1 MVKFPAMTP
10 DDSQNNPRNNP
21 LHALQQTSLQ
31 KHESN
36 GLPNGSSGSQNGA
49 PRLCPPFAT
58 VALDC
63 GQSSFDRELSYAVP
77 EQWRSILRVGFA
89 VLVPCNRQMVTGF
102 VTGFAQQPNFDGQI
116 LPLTRLLSKAPLFE
130 RNALKLARW
139 MSAYYHCPLNVCLDC
154 FVPHGWQVAMER
166 RFVLVSQDH
175 HENLRL
181 LRDLSRSPRQAQIV
195 QLLIETARPLTQKE
209 IEKALAGAKLGDGL
223 KRLVEQGALKTV
235 DEVLDSGLKP
245 RRVLAVRALPD
256 KAPDVETWATLEKAA
271 PKQAAALRR
280 LLEWNKPR
288 AAAILARDEEMD
300 SALLRALEKKGFV
313 EFSQLEIRRDPTE
326 NLPTADVQRV
336 QLTTEQKN
344 AVAAIENL
352 LTADGRRQEAI
363 NNASDAR
370 HPPSAS
376 CLLLHGVTAS
386 GKTEVYLTAIE
397 KCLQLGRRAL
407 VLVPEIALTAQTVE
421 IFQRRFQERVAILHS
436 ALGAGERFDEWRRA
450 RSGKA
455 DIIVGARSAIF
466 APCRNLGLIII
477 DEEHDHSYKQDSTPR
492 YHARD
497 LALKRAAFDNAV
509 VVLGSATPSLE
520 SYHRATRGEFGHVK
534 MTQRIGH
541 RVMPEVETVDMTGEA
556 NMGLLPPLSRRL
568 KEELCEVVARG
579 EQAILFLNRR
589 GFATYVQC
597 LECGHAER
605 CENCDV
611 TLTFHRGEGILRCH
625 HCDFQRAVRQ
635 ECPQCKGWMIGFTGT
650 GTEKIE
656 AEVEDLFK
664 RRQLNTK
671 ILRLDRDTTMQK
683 GAHARILTEFRHG
696 RAQVLIGTQMVTKGL
711 DFPNVT
717 LVGVISADAALNVPD
732 FRASERTFQLLAQV
746 SGRAGRGDRPGRV
759 LVQTLTTDH
768 YAIEAACKHDY
779 DLFVGQEIES
789 RQSPCYPPFT
799 HIVNVISSD
808 EDMNMAR
815 TRLEK
820 LAIKFHEAIAKEG
833 GGTEL
838 LGPVDCPLARVKN
851 KFRFHLMLRD
861 RNRPRLHRVL
871 AVYDNLP
878 TEARSGLIIDVDA
891 MTTL

>member
-1 MVKFPAMTP
+1 MVKFAPMMSDEPHQHHAEN
-10 DDSQNNPRNNP
+10 SLNLQNGT
-21 LHALQQTSLQ
+21 Q
-31 KHESN
+31 
-36 GLPNGSSGSQNGA
+36 SGTQNGA
-49 PRLCPPFAT
+49 PPRLAPPFAM

-63 GQSSFDRELSYAVP
+63 GQSSFDRELTYTVP
-77 EQWRSILRVGFA
+77 ENWRPFMRTGFA
-89 VLVPCNRQMVTGF
+89 VLVPVGRQMVTGF
-102 VTGFAQQPNFDGQI
+102 ITGFSQTADFDGQI
-116 LPLTRLLSKAPLFE
+116 RPLARLLSKAPLFD
-130 RNALKLARW
+130 RNSLKLARW
-139 MSAYYHCPLNVCLDC
+139 MSAYYHCPLNFCLDC
-154 FVPHGWQVAMER
+154 FIPHGWQVALER
-166 RFVLVSQDH
+166 RFVLASQDH

-181 LRDLSRSPRQAQIV
+181 LRDLSRSPRQAQIF
-195 QLLIETARPLTQKE
+195 QLLIETARPMTQKE
-209 IEKALAGAKLGDGL
+209 IEKALGGAKLSDGL
-223 KRLVEQGALKTV
+223 KKLVEDGAV
-235 DEVLDSGLKP
+235 QMNEEVLDSGQKP

-256 KAPDVETWATLEKAA
+256 LAPDEETWLALEKAA
-271 PKQAAALRR
+271 PKQAEALHR
-280 LLEWNKPR
+280 LLTFTTPI
-288 AAAILARDEEMD
+288 AAAQLAREENMD
-300 SALLRALEKKGFV
+300 SALLRALEKKGYV
-313 EFSQLEIRRDPTE
+313 EFSHLEIRRDPTADM
-326 NLPTADVQRV
+326 PIADVGKV
-336 QLTTEQKN
+336 VLTDEQKN
-344 AVAAIENL
+344 AVAEIEAAL
-352 LTADGRRQEAI
+352 HSSGQWAVSSGQKTQ
-363 NNASDAR
+363 
-370 HPPSAS
+370 PSAEPPTTDHRPPTTV
-376 CLLLHGVTAS
+376 LLHGVTAS

-397 KCLQLGRRAL
+397 KCLQMGRRAL

-455 DIIVGARSAIF
+455 DIVVGARSAIF
-466 APCRNLGLIII
+466 APCRNVGLIII

-497 LALKRAAFDNAV
+497 LALKRASYENAV

-520 SYHRATRGEFGHVK
+520 SYYRATRGEFTHVK
-534 MTQRIGH
+534 MTTRVGI

-556 NMGLLPPLSRRL
+556 QMGLLPPLSRRL
-568 KEELCEVVARG
+568 KEELCATVARG

-611 TLTFHRGEGILRCH
+611 TLTYHKGDGILRCH
-625 HCDFQRAVRQ
+625 HCDFQREVRQ

-656 AEVEDLFK
+656 AEVAELLHK
-664 RRQLNTK
+664 NQLNTK

-683 GAHARILTEFRHG
+683 GAHARILSEFRHG
-696 RAQVLIGTQMVTKGL
+696 RAQILIGTQMVTKGL

-746 SGRAGRGDRPGRV
+746 SGRAGRGNRPGRV

-768 YAIEAACKHDY
+768 YAIEAACQHDY
-779 DLFVGQEIES
+779 DLFINQEIES

-808 EDMNMAR
+808 EDLNIAR
-815 TRLEK
+815 GRLEK
-820 LAIKFHEAIAKEG
+820 LAIRFHDAIAKNG

-871 AVYDNLP
+871 AVYDELP
-878 TEARSGLIIDVDA
+878 QEARSGLIVDVDA

>member
-1 MVKFPAMTP
+1 MVKFPLMTP
-10 DDSQNNPRNNP
+10 DASHNAVQPIPIPQNAGNGIGSG
-21 LHALQQTSLQ
+21 LQSD
-31 KHESN
+31 
-36 GLPNGSSGSQNGA
+36 LPSHT

-63 GQSSFDRELSYAVP
+63 GQSSFDRELTYLVPDSWRAV
-77 EQWRSILRVGFA
+77 LRVGFA

-102 VTGFAQQPNFDGQI
+102 ITGFSQQSNFDGQI
-116 LPLTRLLSKAPLFE
+116 LPLTRLLSKAPLFD
-130 RNALKLARW
+130 RNSLKLARW
-139 MSAYYHCPLNVCLDC
+139 MAAYYHCPLNICLDC

-166 RFVLVSQDH
+166 RFVLTSQDH
-175 HENLRL
+175 NENLRL

-209 IEKALAGAKLGDGL
+209 IEKALSGAKLGDGL
-223 KRLVEQGALKTV
+223 KKLVEQGALKTV

-245 RRVLAVRALPD
+245 RRVLAVRALPN
-256 KAPDVETWATLEKAA
+256 KAPDEATWAALEKTA
-271 PKQAAALRR
+271 PKQAAALHR
-280 LLEWNKPR
+280 LLQWDKPR
-288 AAAILARDEEMD
+288 PAALLARDDEMD

-326 NLPTADVQRV
+326 NLPAADVKRV
-336 QLTTEQKN
+336 QLTDEQQN
-344 AVAAIENL
+344 AVAMIEAALESQN
-352 LTADGRRQEAI
+352 TNQESKI
-363 NNASDAR
+363 ED
-370 HPPSAS
+370 PKPQT
-376 CLLLHGVTAS
+376 LLLHGVTAS

-497 LALKRAAFDNAV
+497 LALKRATFENAV

-520 SYHRATRGEFGHVK
+520 SYHRATKGEFTHVQ
-534 MTQRIGH
+534 MTQRVGH
-541 RVMPEVETVDMTGEA
+541 RVMPHVETVDMTGEA

-625 HCDFQRAVRQ
+625 HCDFQRQVRQ

-656 AEVEDLFK
+656 TEVEELFK
-664 RRQLNTK
+664 RHQLDTK

-779 DLFVGQEIES
+779 ELFVNQEIES

-808 EDMNMAR
+808 EDMNMAKA
-815 TRLEK
+815 RLEK
-820 LAIKFHEAIAKEG
+820 LAIRFHEAIAREG

-871 AVYDNLP
+871 AVYDQLP
-878 TEARSGLIIDVDA
+878 AEARSGLIIDVDA

>member
-1 MVKFPAMTP
+1 MQNGLLFCFSVMVKFPAMTP
-10 DDSQNNPRNNP
+10 DAPR
-21 LHALQQTSLQ
+21 
-31 KHESN
+31 N
-36 GLPNGSSGSQNGA
+36 GLPDALQPNTLHQNGSSGLGSSGSQNGA

-63 GQSSFDRELSYAVP
+63 GQSSFDRELTYVVP
-77 EQWRSILRVGFA
+77 EPWRPVLRVGFA

-102 VTGFAQQPNFDGQI
+102 VTGFSQQPHFDGQI
-116 LPLTRLLSKAPLFE
+116 LPLTRLLSKAGLFD

-166 RFVLVSQDH
+166 RFVLTSQDH
-175 HENLRL
+175 NENLRL

-195 QLLIETARPLTQKE
+195 QLLIETVRPLTQKE
-209 IEKALAGAKLGDGL
+209 IEKALDGAKLGDAL
-223 KRLVEQGALKTV
+223 KKLVEQGALKAV

-256 KAPDVETWATLEKAA
+256 KAPDEATWTALEKAA
-271 PKQAAALRR
+271 PKQASALRR
-280 LLEWNKPR
+280 LLQWQKPL
-288 AAAILARDEEMD
+288 AAARLLHEENMD

-313 EFSQLEIRRDPTE
+313 EFSQIEIRRDPTE
-326 NLPTADVQRV
+326 NLPTADVQPV
-336 QLTTEQKN
+336 QLTTEQQN
-344 AVAAIENL
+344 AVAIIEAALEDQN
-352 LTADGRRQEAI
+352 TTQES
-363 NNASDAR
+363 NTQNQN
-370 HPPSAS
+370 PKT
-376 CLLLHGVTAS
+376 LLLHGVTAS

-497 LALKRAAFDNAV
+497 LALKRAAYENAV

-520 SYHRATRGEFGHVK
+520 SYHRATRGEFTHIK
-534 MTQRIGH
+534 MTQRVGH
-541 RVMPEVETVDMTGEA
+541 RVLPEVETVDMTGEA

-625 HCDFQRAVRQ
+625 HCDFQRSVRQ

-656 AEVEDLFK
+656 AEVAELFK
-664 RRQLNTK
+664 RRQLDTK
-671 ILRLDRDTTMQK
+671 ILRLDRDTTVQK

-746 SGRAGRGDRPGRV
+746 SGRAGRGDRPGHV

-779 DLFVGQEIES
+779 DLFVNQEIES

-808 EDMNMAR
+808 EDMNLAKA
-815 TRLEK
+815 RLEK

-871 AVYDNLP
+871 SVYDNLA

>member
-1 MVKFPAMTP
+1 
-10 DDSQNNPRNNP
+10 
-21 LHALQQTSLQ
+21 
-31 KHESN
+31 
-36 GLPNGSSGSQNGA
+36 
-49 PRLCPPFAT
+49 
-58 VALDC
+58 
-63 GQSSFDRELSYAVP
+63 
-77 EQWRSILRVGFA
+77 
-89 VLVPCNRQMVTGF
+89 
-102 VTGFAQQPNFDGQI
+102 
-116 LPLTRLLSKAPLFE
+116 
-130 RNALKLARW
+130 
-139 MSAYYHCPLNVCLDC
+139 
-154 FVPHGWQVAMER
+154 
-166 RFVLVSQDH
+166 
-175 HENLRL
+175 
-181 LRDLSRSPRQAQIV
+181 
-195 QLLIETARPLTQKE
+195 
-209 IEKALAGAKLGDGL
+209 
-223 KRLVEQGALKTV
+223 
-235 DEVLDSGLKP
+235 
-245 RRVLAVRALPD
+245 
-256 KAPDVETWATLEKAA
+256 
-271 PKQAAALRR
+271 
-280 LLEWNKPR
+280 
-288 AAAILARDEEMD
+288 
-300 SALLRALEKKGFV
+300 
-313 EFSQLEIRRDPTE
+313 
-326 NLPTADVQRV
+326 
-336 QLTTEQKN
+336 
-344 AVAAIENL
+344 
-352 LTADGRRQEAI
+352 
-363 NNASDAR
+363 
-370 HPPSAS
+370 
-376 CLLLHGVTAS
+376 
-386 GKTEVYLTAIE
+386 
-397 KCLQLGRRAL
+397 
-407 VLVPEIALTAQTVE
+407 VPEIALTAQTVE

-520 SYHRATRGEFGHVK
+520 SYHHATRGEFGHIQ
-534 MTQRIGH
+534 MTQRVGH
-541 RVMPEVETVDMTGEA
+541 RVMPQVETVDMTGEA

-611 TLTFHRGEGILRCH
+611 TLTFHKGEGILRCH
-625 HCDFQRAVRQ
+625 HCDFQRPVRQ

-656 AEVEDLFK
+656 AEVEELFK
-664 RRQLNTK
+664 RRQLETK

-779 DLFVGQEIES
+779 DLFVKQEIES

-808 EDMNMAR
+808 EDMNMAKA
-815 TRLEK
+815 RLEN
-820 LAIKFHEAIAKEG
+820 LAIRFHEAIAKEG

-871 AVYDNLP
+871 AVYDQLP

>member
-10 DDSQNNPRNNP
+10 DDSQNAPHNNP
-21 LHALQQTSLQ
+21 HHALQPTSLQ
-31 KHESN
+31 AHGSN
-36 GLPNGSSGSQNGA
+36 GLQNGSSVQNGA

-77 EQWRSILRVGFA
+77 EQWRSILRIGFA

-116 LPLTRLLSKAPLFE
+116 LPLTRLLSKAPLFD

-166 RFVLVSQDH
+166 RFVLASQDH

-209 IEKALAGAKLGDGL
+209 IEKAIAGAKLGDGL

-256 KAPDVETWATLEKAA
+256 KAPDGETWASLEKAA

-288 AAAILARDEEMD
+288 AAAILARDEDMD

-326 NLPTADVQRV
+326 NLPVADVQRV
-336 QLTTEQKN
+336 QLTKEQTN

-352 LTADGRRQEAI
+352 LMADGRRQEAI
-363 NNASDAR
+363 NSASDAR
-370 HPPSAS
+370 HPLSAS

-397 KCLQLGRRAL
+397 RCLQLGRRAL

-520 SYHRATRGEFGHVK
+520 SYHRATRGEFGHIK

-664 RRQLNTK
+664 RRQLDTK

-815 TRLEK
+815 TRLEN

-878 TEARSGLIIDVDA
+878 TEARGGLIIDVDA